1 MMAEGVF
8 TVRIALEK
16 QQQLDALAQALD
28 RSRNWLVGEAIDQYL
43 AVQAWQLAQIQ
54 AGLAEAEAGQLVPH
68 EQVLADAQAKIAQAR
83 RARS

>member
-1 MMAEGVF
+1 MAEGVF

-68 EQVLADAQAKIAQAR
+68 EQVRADAQAKIA
-83 RARS
+83 